1 MIKYSIKRI
10 MQMILVMLVV
20 SVLVFMLTSLLG
32 DPVSMLV
39 PENASEEEILAAQ
52 ARLGLDKPL
61 YAQYWIFLKDA
72 LRGEL
77 GISYSYGQGA
87 MGLIL
92 ERVPATME
100 VVVIAFLLTAL
111 IAIPCGV
118 YAGAFPERKSSRF
131 IMSLSILGV
140 SLPTFWIGM
149 MLVYIFA
156 VSNQILPASGR
167 GEIGTFLGIHSSLF
181 TVDGIR
187 HLIMPSTTLAMAH
200 IASTIRL
207 TRSGVIETMKEDYIK
222 FVRSKGVGPGRTM
235 FNHALK
241 NALIPVV
248 TVMGLNLGGMIAFTT
263 ITETIFAW
271 PGMGKLLIDSI
282 NKADR
287 PVIVAYLMVTAA
299 LFVVINFIVDILYSL
314 IDPRISLR

>member
-1 MIKYSIKRI
+1 
-10 MQMILVMLVV
+10 MILVMLVV